1 MGPSEAL
8 KTLGADAVSAYS
20 VQRKAVGGI
29 PFEQGIAAPEREFWA
44 KNAEAGVKIV
54 PPITAGGDSRP
65 RLEWPMP
72 WGRRLQQHSPDLE
85 PEHDGSGSAKD
96 FSSASSVA
104 GEPFCAVATQAKRP
118 P

>member
-1 MGPSEAL
+1 M
-8 KTLGADAVSAYS
+8 
-20 VQRKAVGGI
+20 QRKAVGGI

-72 WGRRLQQHSPDLE
+72 WGRRLPGFPAAAEAATYEGTWLALE
-85 PEHDGSGSAKD
+85 GACAPGIENYPSGTLTGIK
-96 FSSASSVA
+96 
-104 GEPFCAVATQAKRP
+104 
-118 P
+118 